1 MDFYHKPFNHQT
13 LINYIKLLAILFAC
27 TLFTATLTSCGDDDE
42 NDNQTTST
50 NTGGSHQG
58 SNGGG
63 NTITFDKTEL
73 YGEWADQIPFSEYRV
88 YMSQLQKDKAKD
100 ILRQKVTITA
110 TTFQISYRVDNGWK
124 VSDRYTWTLLS
135 NDQIKINN
143 KIFKF
148 SIYYYDNAST
158 YLWPYNG
165 KMKTLDLENID
176 NKDEW
181 YGLDCAST
189 TIE

>member
-1 MDFYHKPFNHQT
+1 M
-13 LINYIKLLAILFAC
+13 NYIKLLAILFAC
-27 TLFTATLTSCGDDDE
+27 ALFTAPLTSCGDDDE

-50 NTGGSHQG
+50 NTGGSNQG

>member
-1 MDFYHKPFNHQT
+1 
-13 LINYIKLLAILFAC
+13 
-27 TLFTATLTSCGDDDE
+27 
-42 NDNQTTST
+42 
-50 NTGGSHQG
+50 
-58 SNGGG
+58 
-63 NTITFDKTEL
+63 
-73 YGEWADQIPFSEYRV
+73 
-88 YMSQLQKDKAKD
+88 MSQLQKDKAKD